1 MTPRRLLPCLAALT
15 LLAAGPALAQQR
27 DRPEASV
34 TPEAL
39 RQPGPPLPPNPT
51 TSADNL
57 RWRASTLMGADV
69 YSSENTKLGA
79 VKDLLFTRE
88 GGLTVIIS
96 TGGLFG
102 IGERLVAIPLKE
114 LQHSERWV
122 LPGGN
127 AETLKQRPEFHFDQG
142 QGQG

>member
-1 MTPRRLLPCLAALT
+1 MTPRRPLPCLAAALM
-15 LLAAGPALAQQR
+15 LFVASPALAQQR
-27 DRPEASV
+27 DQPEASV
-34 TPEAL
+34 APEDL
-39 RQPGPPLPPNPT
+39 RKPGPPLPPDPT
-51 TSADNL
+51 VSVDHL

-69 YSSENTKLGA
+69 YSSENQKLGT

-88 GGLTVIIS
+88 GELTVILS

-102 IGERLVAIPLKE
+102 IGERLVALPFRE

-127 AETLKQRPEFHFDQG
+127 AETLGRRPEFHFDQS
-142 QGQG
+142 QG